1 MINTKTAWVDKTGFD
16 GKIIT
21 SVQHYIEYC
30 TFQLSEPFTF
40 RPGRIPNT
48 QVNCYMTIT
57 LDRLMLV
64 QVFAVKQLAR
74 VVILDMREQTV
85 NFEQDLIDRI
95 NRVVAVD
102 YNQVTASKSSEVAF
116 QLTLQEL
123 GYVLNSTSSKKI
135 PLVNQRV
142 IRRVCHGVN
151 RQTEDK

>member
-1 MINTKTAWVDKTGFD
+1 
-16 GKIIT
+16 
-21 SVQHYIEYC
+21 
-30 TFQLSEPFTF
+30 
-40 RPGRIPNT
+40 
-48 QVNCYMTIT
+48 
-57 LDRLMLV
+57 MLV

-95 NRVVAVD
+95 NRAVAVD